1 MNSLSNVKRPFVFAA
16 LTVALLLASAFLPS
30 RAGSVHATTAAYVRY
45 SEEITYYSDPGLTNY
60 VGTGTIYCNGHS
72 TLTGTSSPYH
82 TEEVLDVCCYGVPC

>member
-1 MNSLSNVKRPFVFAA
+1 MRLFSNLKKPFVFAA
-16 LTVALLLASAFLPS
+16 CTLALLLASAFVPS
-30 RAGSVHATTAAYVRY
+30 RAGRVNATTSYVRY